1 MQLFSSTKTR
11 CAFFVSF
18 LATTIAVPIGPEA
31 VNIPSSHSNLAYHAL
46 KAVTLEAQVTVP
58 SWPLPQLS
66 THDPIVAMVN
76 SITPR
81 AVDDIVRRFSKAKP
95 FLNNAVPMMNLNFNG
110 NKATPGAEKF
120 DFKISFTARSQNDKG
135 EWTQWDWPSQPE
147 EIYGQIDIKSL
158 AKKGAFDGSI
168 TSYPNGRS
176 ADNKGVLLESFENGE
191 LTNFRSSEKYE
202 GKVQSGG
209 LSPEGRL
216 PCAFKATKLSFSS
229 KLSSLKLAI
238 ENRGRWNTP
247 CSVLQPALVPSSI
260 QSSGVTPLFA
270 TDLTD
275 ITSFAKFA
283 RGCVLSFSYQRVTMQ
298 GLRMS
303 SKFLP
308 EFVERSLLIDLKV
321 PQTTLDSDLFP
332 DVPTPT
338 TVPVHPV
345 FEHEHSLTAS
355 GILSEVTRLM
365 ERNPTNNNN
374 VTLVKRFNRFNN
386 KKDVIPI
393 VPGQF
398 LGFEHPQG
406 EIHLLG
412 NDNAVSCPVPPTSS
426 LGDDDAFARPFAV
439 CFLGLYQGVDIGTLF
454 CAAARLSART
464 TCILAFRSLHPSCK
478 YLPES

>member
-120 DFKISFTARSQNDKG
+120 DFKISFTARSQDDKG

-216 PCAFKATKLSFSS
+216 PCAFKATK
-229 KLSSLKLAI
+229 
-238 ENRGRWNTP
+238 
-247 CSVLQPALVPSSI
+247 PALVPSSI

-298 GLRMS
+298 GFR
-303 SKFLP
+303 
-308 EFVERSLLIDLKV
+308 RSVLIDLKV

-355 GILSEVTRLM
+355 GILSEVSTRLM
-365 ERNPTNNNN
+365 ERKHTNN
-374 VTLVKRFNRFNN
+374 VTLVGHSLGRAMFDPLCFTLNLPTSAKQWYLVLLVRVGNAEFAALMLVFNCFNN

-412 NDNAVSCPVPPTSS
+412 NDKVSCPGLSFYRYT
-426 LGDDDAFARPFAV
+426 FIKTV
-439 CFLGLYQGVDIGTLF
+439 CCVLCEYEE
-454 CAAARLSART
+454 
-464 TCILAFRSLHPSCK
+464 
-478 YLPES
+478 YY